1 MAPSRKPLSDLQ
13 MARRRPPIFS
23 GDRSVKL
30 ARPAIAVA
38 LITLAATGASF
49 AQQAPKETPKA
60 KGQPQAQATPTPSP
74 SGTPAPAQPGWAA
87 RCSSASRDAP
97 LECAIEQNAILT
109 KTGQLV
115 VLVNIRVPG
124 DTRAPIALVQLPLG
138 LNLQAGAK
146 FQVDDGK
153 STDLPIQ
160 TCENRGCYASVPVS
174 QDLLTALRSGKQLK
188 IIFQD
193 LAKETI
199 AIPMP
204 LADFAAAF
212 DKIK

>member
-1 MAPSRKPLSDLQ
+1 MKPARLVSTLQ
-13 MARRRPPIFS
+13 HS
-23 GDRSVKL
+23 H
-30 ARPAIAVA
+30 AVLVA
-38 LITLAATGASF
+38 VVAFATFAAGGVSL
-49 AQQAPKETPKA
+49 AQQTPKA
-60 KGQPQAQATPTPSP
+60 KGQAPTQATPTPSP
-74 SGTPAPAQPGWAA
+74 STAPAPAQPGWAA
-87 RCSSASRDAP
+87 RCSSPGRDAP

-124 DTRAPIALVQLPLG
+124 DTRAPVALVQLPLG

-153 STDLPIQ
+153 SVDLPVQ
-160 TCENRGCYASVPVS
+160 TCENRGCYASIPIS
-174 QDLLTALRSGKQLK
+174 PEMLAALKAGKQLK
-188 IIFQD
+188 ISFQD

-204 LADFAAAF
+204 LNDFTAAY

>member
-1 MAPSRKPLSDLQ
+1 M
-13 MARRRPPIFS
+13 
-23 GDRSVKL
+23 KL
-30 ARPAIAVA
+30 VNLVIVVA
-38 LITLAATGASF
+38 LTGLAAMPVSF
-49 AQQAPKETPKA
+49 AQQPPRESSKTKT
-60 KGQPQAQATPTPSP
+60 QPPAQATPTPSP
-74 SGTPAPAQPGWAA
+74 SVTPAAAPQGWAA

-97 LECAIEQNAILT
+97 LECAMEQNAILS

-124 DTRAPIALVQLPLG
+124 DTRAPIMLVQLPLG

-153 STDLPIQ
+153 SADLPIQ
-160 TCENRGCYASVPVS
+160 TCENRGCYASVPLSAETVS
-174 QDLLTALRSGKQLK
+174 TLRAGKQLK

-199 AIPMP
+199 AIPIQ
-204 LADFAAAF
+204 LNDFSVTF

>member
-1 MAPSRKPLSDLQ
+1 MKF
-13 MARRRPPIFS
+13 AR
-23 GDRSVKL
+23 L
-30 ARPAIAVA
+30 AIAVA
-38 LITLAATGASF
+38 LATLAATGISS
-49 AQQAPKETPKA
+49 AQQTPKA
-60 KGQPQAQATPTPSP
+60 KGQAQGQGLGLGLGAGQPPAAA
-74 SGTPAPAQPGWAA
+74 PAPAPPPPGWAA
-87 RCSSASRDAP
+87 RCSSPSRDAP

-124 DTRAPIALVQLPLG
+124 DTRTPIALVQLPLG
-138 LNLQAGAK
+138 LNLQSGAK

-160 TCENRGCYASVPVS
+160 TCENRGCYASLPVS
-174 QDLLTALRSGKQLK
+174 QDLLAALKAGKQLR
-188 IIFQD
+188 IMFQD

-199 AIPMP
+199 TIPIP
-204 LADFAAAF
+204 LTDFTAAY

>member
-1 MAPSRKPLSDLQ
+1 
-13 MARRRPPIFS
+13 
-23 GDRSVKL
+23 VKL

-38 LITLAATGASF
+38 LVALAATGVSF
-49 AQQAPKETPKA
+49 AQQASKETSKA
-60 KGQPQAQATPTPSP
+60 KGQPQATPTPSP
-74 SGTPAPAQPGWAA
+74 SGTPAPVQPGWAA
-87 RCSSASRDAP
+87 RCSSPSRDAP

-138 LNLQAGAK
+138 LNLQAGARLK
-146 FQVDDGK
+146 VDDGK
-153 STDLPIQ
+153 SIDLPIQ

-174 QDLLTALRSGKQLK
+174 LEMLAALRSGKQLK

-193 LAKETI
+193 LAKETL

-204 LADFAAAF
+204 LTDFAAAY

>member
-1 MAPSRKPLSDLQ
+1 M
-13 MARRRPPIFS
+13 
-23 GDRSVKL
+23 KL
-30 ARPAIAVA
+30 VNLAIVA
-38 LITLAATGASF
+38 TLAALAAMPPASF
-49 AQQAPKETPKA
+49 AQQTPKTKA
-60 KGQPQAQATPTPSP
+60 QPSAQATPTPSP
-74 SGTPAPAQPGWAA
+74 STTPAPAPAQPGWAA

-97 LECAIEQNAILT
+97 LECAMEQNAVLS

-124 DTRAPIALVQLPLG
+124 DTRAPVMLVQLPLG

-153 STDLPIQ
+153 SADLPIQ
-160 TCENRGCYASVPVS
+160 TCENRGCYANVPLSADTVN
-174 QDLLTALRSGKQLK
+174 ALRAGKQLK

-199 AIPMP
+199 AIPMS
-204 LADFAAAF
+204 LNDFSAGY

>member
-1 MAPSRKPLSDLQ
+1 M
-13 MARRRPPIFS
+13 
-23 GDRSVKL
+23 KL
-30 ARPAIAVA
+30 AKPAVVA
-38 LITLAATGASF
+38 ALAALAATGLSL
-49 AQQAPKETPKA
+49 AQQTPKA
-60 KGQPQAQATPTPSP
+60 KGQPQAQAAPTPSP
-74 SGTPAPAQPGWAA
+74 STTPAPAQPGWAA

-97 LECAIEQNAILT
+97 LECAMEQNAILT

-124 DTRAPIALVQLPLG
+124 DTRTPIALVQLPLG

-153 STDLPIQ
+153 TIDLPIQ
-160 TCENRGCYASVPVS
+160 TCENRGCYASVPIS
-174 QDLLTALRSGKQLK
+174 PELLNALRSGKQLK

-193 LAKETI
+193 LAKETL

-204 LADFAAAF
+204 LTDFAAAY